1 MSEPVSSPTTSEQS
15 TRNPAMPLS
24 IVTHGTRVTILEI
37 RGGRKMRQRL
47 LDLGLTPGADV
58 LVFKNDAPSPLIL
71 SVKDDSRLA
80 IGRGMAHKIL
90 VSDKSLS

>member
-1 MSEPVSSPTTSEQS
+1 MVELAKEADNNAPQFS
-15 TRNPAMPLS
+15 
-24 IVTHGTRVTILEI
+24 
-37 RGGRKMRQRL
+37 KMAKL
-47 LDLGLTPGADV
+47 FDLGLTPGADV

-90 VSDKSLS
+90 VSDKCLS